1 MLILLTNNLAPVEQ
15 KISVED
21 QTLTENKVQPQET
34 SNQILDELE
43 NSSFLSK
50 MCQLIPTWMMT
61 RNLPM
66 IPLL

>member
-1 MLILLTNNLAPVEQ
+1 MLILLTNNLAPVAQ
-15 KISVED
+15 KISAED

-34 SNQILDELE
+34 SNQTLDELE
-43 NSSFLSK
+43 NSSLLSK
-50 MCQLIPTWMMT
+50 MCQLIPTWMMN

>member
-21 QTLTENKVQPQET
+21 QTLTENKVQPLQT